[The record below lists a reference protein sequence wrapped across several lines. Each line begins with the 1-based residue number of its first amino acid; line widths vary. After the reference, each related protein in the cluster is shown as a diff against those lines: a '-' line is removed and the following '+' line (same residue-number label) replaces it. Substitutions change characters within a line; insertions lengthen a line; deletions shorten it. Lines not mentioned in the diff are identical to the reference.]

1 MPVPAD
7 LPHLIA
13 YVLLPVFACVVIA
26 TLLLAHA
33 IGNPSRPSASA
44 TEDEAEARR
53 SCRYCRRGTSVLIE
67 HTVRY
72 EGPEV
77 VQTQCFACARCGL
90 PHWVVTRTPH
100 EWRAVR

>member
-13 YVLLPVFACVVIA
+13 YFLLPLFACVVVA
-26 TLLLAHA
+26 ALVLAHT
-33 IGNPSRPSASA
+33 IGNRSGQAPSAS
-44 TEDEAEARR
+44 EGEVQR
-53 SCRYCRRGTSVLIE
+53 SCRYCTRGRTVLIE
-67 HTVRY
+67 QTVRY

-77 VQTQCFACARCGL
+77 VQTQCFACSRCGL